1 MRALLREIEA
11 VPALRR
17 FGRVAR
23 IEGLLVEVT
32 GAADAI
38 SLGGEV
44 RLTGSNSKQISCDV
58 AGFGGAGFDD
68 RPAGTC
74 PSRAWPGRAIDA
86 FGRPTD
92 RKGAF
97 PRGTTGY
104 PLRAQPPPA
113 RARIGGK
120 LALGRDGLAG
130 DVVAAE
136 TSDESA
142 QVARHAAYAARSVA
156 GQLWDQGL
164 HGLLL
169 MDSTIRFAMAQRE
182 ISLCAGDPARRRQG
196 RHGCGCRCHHQDSSA
211 ARSVPV
217 PEEGRAPEP
226 GRRVCRAERHRRRG
240 MGKGKTP

>member
-58 AGFGGAGFDD
+58 AGFGDAGFGD
-68 RPAGTC
+68 RSPRTY
-74 PSRAWPGRAIDA
+74 PSRAWRGRAIDA
-86 FGRPTD
+86 FGRPTHG
-92 RKGAF
+92 KGAL

-104 PLRAQPPPA
+104 PLGAQPPPAHA

-120 LALGRDGLAG
+120 LAPGREGLARN
-130 DVVAAE
+130 VAAAE
-136 TSDESA
+136 ISDEPA
-142 QVARHAAYAARSVA
+142 LVRRHAAYVAMSVA

-169 MDSTIRFAMAQRE
+169 MDSVTRFAMAQRE
-182 ISLCAGDPARRRQG
+182 IGLCAGDPARRRQG
-196 RHGCGCRCHHQDSSA
+196 RHGCECRCRHRDSSA

-217 PEEGRAPEP
+217 PEEGRALEP
-226 GRRVCRAERHRRRG
+226 GKRVCRAERHRRRG
-240 MGKGKTP
+240 IGER